1 MMRMK
6 RMKRGAGKEG
16 ITRKTKVSKKML
28 YFWCCLLLNQKML
41 VDDLYSLQ
49 NVCDEKII
57 KRKFMKTNV
66 DFKNVNIVL

>member
-1 MMRMK
+1 
-6 RMKRGAGKEG
+6 
-16 ITRKTKVSKKML
+16 
-28 YFWCCLLLNQKML
+28 ML